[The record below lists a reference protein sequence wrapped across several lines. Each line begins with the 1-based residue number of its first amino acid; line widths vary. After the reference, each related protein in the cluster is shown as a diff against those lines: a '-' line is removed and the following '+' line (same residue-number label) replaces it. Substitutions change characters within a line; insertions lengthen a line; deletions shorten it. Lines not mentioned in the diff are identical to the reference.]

1 MNISESKLKEIILQE
16 VQLRLVEYY
25 IDQEIDALIKL
36 IDMAVKAGGLNV
48 AQAGSILAG
57 KLTAHLAPP
66 AQEVEDSPLFAEP
79 ADLEV
84 VSKEEEE

>member
-1 MNISESKLKEIILQE
+1 MKIEFT
-16 VQLRLVEYY
+16 
-25 IDQEIDALIKL
+25 DQEIDALVKL

-57 KLTAHLAPP
+57 KLTAHLTPP
-66 AQEVEDSPLFAEP
+66 SPEVEDSPLFAEP

-84 VSKEEEE
+84 VPKEEEE

>member
-1 MNISESKLKEIILQE
+1 MKIEFT
-16 VQLRLVEYY
+16 
-25 IDQEIDALIKL
+25 DQEIDALIKL
-36 IDMAVKAGGLNV
+36 IDMAVKEGDLNV